1 MSAKLRQSIINQE
14 KRLRPDKYT
23 FHQAE
28 MEWLS
33 ECTQHTKLYKILKTV
48 EIVQTDQEQGGGE
61 IPVPWKMT

>member
-1 MSAKLRQSIINQE
+1 MSAKLRESIINQE

-33 ECTQHTKLYKILKTV
+33 ECTQHTKLHKILKTV
-48 EIVQTDQEQGGGE
+48 EIVQTEDRKS
-61 IPVPWKMT
+61 VV